1 MTKNIT
7 IWIFSIL
14 FLLITCVGIRDFYH
28 TMTYDEVYIG
38 SHFGAG
44 GLIYFKDYPLLL
56 AVLFGITVFLPPI
69 SVVTMLL
76 FRKKV
81 ATSMM
86 MYVLIAM
93 VFLYVYTFCFRNRWQ
108 LLGEQT
114 SIFDIVILGLYLL
127 YYLYLLLLK
136 RKHIIK

>member
-7 IWIFSIL
+7 IWIFSVL
-14 FLLITCVGIRDFYH
+14 FLLITCAGIKDFYQ

-69 SVVTMLL
+69 SVVTVLF

-127 YYLYLLLLK
+127 LLIPFVAK
-136 RKHIIK
+136 EETYH

>member
-1 MTKNIT
+1 M
-7 IWIFSIL
+7 S
-14 FLLITCVGIRDFYH
+14 
-28 TMTYDEVYIG
+28 YDEVYIG

-56 AVLFGITVFLPPI
+56 AILFGITVFLPPI
-69 SVVTMLL
+69 SVVMVLL

-81 ATSMM
+81 AASIM
-86 MYVLIAM
+86 MYALAAM
-93 VFLYVYTFCFRNRWQ
+93 VFLDIYTFCFRNRWQ

-114 SIFDIVILGLYLL
+114 SIFDIAILGIYLL

>member
-1 MTKNIT
+1 MTKKIT
-7 IWIFSIL
+7 VWIFSVL
-14 FLLITCVGIRDFYH
+14 FLLITCAGIKDFYQ

-38 SHFGAG
+38 SHFEAG

-56 AVLFGITVFLPPI
+56 AILFGITVFLPPI
-69 SVVTMLL
+69 SVVMVLL

-81 ATSMM
+81 AASIM
-86 MYVLIAM
+86 MYALAAM
-93 VFLYVYTFCFRNRWQ
+93 VFLDIYTFFFRNRWQ

-114 SIFDIVILGLYLL
+114 SIFDIAILGIYLL

-136 RKHIIK
+136 KHIIK

>member
-7 IWIFSIL
+7 VWIFSVL
-14 FLLITCVGIRDFYH
+14 FLLITCVGIKDFYQ

-56 AVLFGITVFLPPI
+56 AILFGITVFLPPI
-69 SVVTMLL
+69 SVVMVLL

-81 ATSMM
+81 AASIM
-86 MYVLIAM
+86 MYALAAM
-93 VFLYVYTFCFRNRWQ
+93 VFLDIYTFCFRNRWQ

-114 SIFDIVILGLYLL
+114 SIFDIAILGIYLL

-136 RKHIIK
+136 KYIIK

>member
-7 IWIFSIL
+7 VWIFSVL
-14 FLLITCVGIRDFYH
+14 FLLITCVGIKDFYQ
-28 TMTYDEVYIG
+28 TMSYDEVYIG

-56 AVLFGITVFLPPI
+56 AILFGITVFLPPI
-69 SVVTMLL
+69 SVVMVLL

-81 ATSMM
+81 AASIM
-86 MYVLIAM
+86 MYALAAM
-93 VFLYVYTFCFRNRWQ
+93 VFLDIYTFCFRNRWQ

-114 SIFDIVILGLYLL
+114 SIFDIAILGIYLL

-136 RKHIIK
+136 KYIIK

>member
-1 MTKNIT
+1 MTKNVT
-7 IWIFSIL
+7 IWIFSVL
-14 FLLITCVGIRDFYH
+14 FLLITCAGIKDFYQ

-56 AVLFGITVFLPPI
+56 AILFGITVFLPPI
-69 SVVTMLL
+69 SVVTVLL
-76 FRKKV
+76 FRKKA

-136 RKHIIK
+136 KKHIIK

>member
-7 IWIFSIL
+7 IWIFSVL
-14 FLLITCVGIRDFYH
+14 FLLITCVGINDFCH
-28 TMTYDEVYIG
+28 TMTYNEAYIS

-69 SVVTMLL
+69 SVVTVLF

>member
-7 IWIFSIL
+7 IWVFSVL
-14 FLLITCVGIRDFYH
+14 FLLITCAGIKDFYQ

-69 SVVTMLL
+69 SVVMVLL

>member
-1 MTKNIT
+1 
-7 IWIFSIL
+7 
-14 FLLITCVGIRDFYH
+14 VGIKDFYH

-69 SVVTMLL
+69 SVVMVLF
-76 FRKKV
+76 FRKRIAV
-81 ATSMM
+81 SIMGCT
-86 MYVLIAM
+86 LIAM
-93 VFLYVYTFCFRNRWQ
+93 VFLEVYTFCFRNRWQ

-114 SIFDIVILGLYLL
+114 SISDIIILGIFLL
-127 YYLYLLLLK
+127 YYLYLLWLK

>member
-56 AVLFGITVFLPPI
+56 AILFGITVFLPPI
-69 SVVTMLL
+69 SVVTVLL

-136 RKHIIK
+136 KHIIK

>member
-14 FLLITCVGIRDFYH
+14 FLLITCVGIKDFYH

-69 SVVTMLL
+69 SGCYGT
-76 FRKKV
+76 
-81 ATSMM
+81 
-86 MYVLIAM
+86 
-93 VFLYVYTFCFRNRWQ
+93 
-108 LLGEQT
+108 
-114 SIFDIVILGLYLL
+114 ILSQEDSRFYDGVRTYSHGISRGLYLL
-127 YYLYLLLLK
+127 LSQSLAIIRRTNLY
-136 RKHIIK
+136 I

>member
-7 IWIFSIL
+7 VWIFSVL
-14 FLLITCVGIRDFYH
+14 FLLITCVGIKDFYQ
-28 TMTYDEVYIG
+28 TMSYDEVYIG

-56 AVLFGITVFLPPI
+56 AILFGITVFLPLI
-69 SVVTMLL
+69 SVVMVLL

-81 ATSMM
+81 AASIM
-86 MYVLIAM
+86 MYALAAM
-93 VFLYVYTFCFRNRWQ
+93 VFLDIYTFCFRNRWQ

-114 SIFDIVILGLYLL
+114 SIFDIAILGIYLL

-136 RKHIIK
+136 KYIIK

>member
-7 IWIFSIL
+7 IWVFSVL
-14 FLLITCVGIRDFYH
+14 FLLITCAGIKDFYQ

-69 SVVTMLL
+69 SVVMVLL

-81 ATSMM
+81 ATSIMI
-86 MYVLIAM
+86 YSLVAM
-93 VFLYVYTFCFRNRWQ
+93 VFLNVYTFCFRNRWQ

>member
-1 MTKNIT
+1 MTKNVT
-7 IWIFSIL
+7 IWIFSVL
-14 FLLITCVGIRDFYH
+14 FLLITCAGIKDFYQ

-69 SVVTMLL
+69 SVVMVLL

-114 SIFDIVILGLYLL
+114 SVFDIIILGIYLL

>member
-7 IWIFSIL
+7 VWIFSVL
-14 FLLITCVGIRDFYH
+14 FLLITCAGIKDFYQ
-28 TMTYDEVYIG
+28 TMSYDEVYIG

-56 AVLFGITVFLPPI
+56 AILFGITVFLPPI
-69 SVVTMLL
+69 SVVMVLL

-81 ATSMM
+81 AASIM
-86 MYVLIAM
+86 MYALAAM
-93 VFLYVYTFCFRNRWQ
+93 VFLDIYTFFFRNRWQ

-114 SIFDIVILGLYLL
+114 SIFDIAILGIYLL

-136 RKHIIK
+136 KYIIK

>member
-7 IWIFSIL
+7 IWIISIL
-14 FLLITCVGIRDFYH
+14 FLLITCVGIKDFYH

-69 SVVTMLL
+69 SVVTVLL

-81 ATSMM
+81 ATSIM

-108 LLGEQT
+108 LLGEQI

>member
-7 IWIFSIL
+7 VWIFSVL
-14 FLLITCVGIRDFYH
+14 FLLITCAGIKDFYQ
-28 TMTYDEVYIG
+28 TMSYDEVYIG

-56 AVLFGITVFLPPI
+56 AILFGITVFLPPI
-69 SVVTMLL
+69 SVVMVLL

-81 ATSMM
+81 AASIM
-86 MYVLIAM
+86 MYALAAM
-93 VFLYVYTFCFRNRWQ
+93 VFLDIYTFCFRNRWQ

-114 SIFDIVILGLYLL
+114 SIFDIAILGIYLL

-136 RKHIIK
+136 KHIIK

>member
-7 IWIFSIL
+7 VWIFSVL
-14 FLLITCVGIRDFYH
+14 FLLITCVGIKDFYQ
-28 TMTYDEVYIG
+28 TMSYDEVYIG

-56 AVLFGITVFLPPI
+56 AILFGITVFLPPI
-69 SVVTMLL
+69 SVVMVLL

-81 ATSMM
+81 AASIM
-86 MYVLIAM
+86 MYALAAM
-93 VFLYVYTFCFRNRWQ
+93 VFLDIYTFFFRNRWQ

-114 SIFDIVILGLYLL
+114 SIFDIAILGIYLL

-136 RKHIIK
+136 KHIIK

>member
-7 IWIFSIL
+7 VWIFSVL
-14 FLLITCVGIRDFYH
+14 FLLITCVGIKDFYQ
-28 TMTYDEVYIG
+28 TMSYDEVYIG

-56 AVLFGITVFLPPI
+56 AILFGITVFLPPI
-69 SVVTMLL
+69 SVVMVLL

-81 ATSMM
+81 AASIM
-86 MYVLIAM
+86 MYALAAM
-93 VFLYVYTFCFRNRWQ
+93 VFLDIYTFCFRNRWQ

-114 SIFDIVILGLYLL
+114 SIFDIVILGIYLL
-127 YYLYLLLLK
+127 YYLYLCC
-136 RKHIIK
+136 

>member
-7 IWIFSIL
+7 IWVFSVL
-14 FLLITCVGIRDFYH
+14 FLLITCAGIKDFYQ
-28 TMTYDEVYIG
+28 TMTYDEVYNG

-69 SVVTMLL
+69 SVVTVLL

-81 ATSMM
+81 ATSIM

-108 LLGEQT
+108 LLGEQI

>member
-7 IWIFSIL
+7 VWIFSVL
-14 FLLITCVGIRDFYH
+14 FLLITCVGIKDFYQ

-56 AVLFGITVFLPPI
+56 AILFGITVFLPPI
-69 SVVTMLL
+69 SVVMVLL

-81 ATSMM
+81 AASIM
-86 MYVLIAM
+86 MYALAAM
-93 VFLYVYTFCFRNRWQ
+93 VFLDIYTFFFRNRWQ

-114 SIFDIVILGLYLL
+114 SIFDIAILGIYLL

-136 RKHIIK
+136 KYIIK

>member
-69 SVVTMLL
+69 SVVTVLL

>member
-7 IWIFSIL
+7 IWVFSVL
-14 FLLITCVGIRDFYH
+14 FLLITCAGIKDFYQ

-56 AVLFGITVFLPPI
+56 VVLFGITVFLPPI
-69 SVVTMLL
+69 SVVTVLL

>member
-14 FLLITCVGIRDFYH
+14 FLLITCVGIKDFYH

-44 GLIYFKDYPLLL
+44 GLIYFKNYPLLL

-69 SVVTMLL
+69 SVVTVLL

>member
-7 IWIFSIL
+7 VWIFSVL
-14 FLLITCVGIRDFYH
+14 FLLITCVGIKDFYQ

-56 AVLFGITVFLPPI
+56 AILFGITVFLPPI
-69 SVVTMLL
+69 SVVMVLL

-81 ATSMM
+81 AASIM
-86 MYVLIAM
+86 MYALAAM
-93 VFLYVYTFCFRNRWQ
+93 VFLDIYTFCFRNRWQ

-114 SIFDIVILGLYLL
+114 SIFDIAILGLYLL

>member
-14 FLLITCVGIRDFYH
+14 FLLITCVGIKDFYH

-44 GLIYFKDYPLLL
+44 GLIYFKNYPLLL

-69 SVVTMLL
+69 SVVMLL
-76 FRKKV
+76 FFRKRIAV
-81 ATSMM
+81 SMM
-86 MYVLIAM
+86 GCALIAM
-93 VFLYVYTFCFRNRWQ
+93 VFLEVYTFCFRNRWQ

-114 SIFDIVILGLYLL
+114 SIFDIIILGIFLL
-127 YYLYLLLLK
+127 YYLYLLWLK

>member
-14 FLLITCVGIRDFYH
+14 FLLITCVGIKDFYH

-69 SVVTMLL
+69 SVVTVLL

>member
-1 MTKNIT
+1 MTKKIT
-7 IWIFSIL
+7 VWIFSVL
-14 FLLITCVGIRDFYH
+14 FLLITCAGIKDFYQ

-56 AVLFGITVFLPPI
+56 AILFGITVFLPPI
-69 SVVTMLL
+69 SVVMVLL

-81 ATSMM
+81 AASIM
-86 MYVLIAM
+86 MYALAAM
-93 VFLYVYTFCFRNRWQ
+93 VFLDIYTFCFRNRWQ
-108 LLGEQT
+108 LLGEQA
-114 SIFDIVILGLYLL
+114 SIFDIAILGIYLL

-136 RKHIIK
+136 KHIIK

>member
-7 IWIFSIL
+7 VWIFSVL
-14 FLLITCVGIRDFYH
+14 FLLITCVGIKDFYQ
-28 TMTYDEVYIG
+28 TMSYDEVYIG

-56 AVLFGITVFLPPI
+56 AILFGITVFLPPI
-69 SVVTMLL
+69 SVVLVLL

-81 ATSMM
+81 AASIM
-86 MYVLIAM
+86 MYALAAM
-93 VFLYVYTFCFRNRWQ
+93 VFLDIYTFFFRNRWQ

-114 SIFDIVILGLYLL
+114 FIFDIAILGIYLL

-136 RKHIIK
+136 KYIIK

>member
-7 IWIFSIL
+7 IWVFSVL
-14 FLLITCVGIRDFYH
+14 FLLITCVGIKDFYH

-69 SVVTMLL
+69 SVVTVLL

>member
-7 IWIFSIL
+7 IWIFSVL
-14 FLLITCVGIRDFYH
+14 FLLITCAGIKDFYQ

-69 SVVTMLL
+69 SVVTVLF
-76 FRKKV
+76 FRKKG

-114 SIFDIVILGLYLL
+114 SIFDIVILGIYLL
-127 YYLYLLLLK
+127 YYLYFCC
-136 RKHIIK
+136 

>member
-7 IWIFSIL
+7 VWIFSVL
-14 FLLITCVGIRDFYH
+14 FLLITCAGIKDFYQ
-28 TMTYDEVYIG
+28 TMSYDEVYIG

-56 AVLFGITVFLPPI
+56 AILFGIAVFLPPI
-69 SVVTMLL
+69 SVVMVLL

-81 ATSMM
+81 AASIM
-86 MYVLIAM
+86 MYALVAM
-93 VFLYVYTFCFRNRWQ
+93 VFLDIYTFCFRNRWQ

-114 SIFDIVILGLYLL
+114 SIFDIVILGIYLL
-127 YYLYLLLLK
+127 YYLYLCC
-136 RKHIIK
+136 